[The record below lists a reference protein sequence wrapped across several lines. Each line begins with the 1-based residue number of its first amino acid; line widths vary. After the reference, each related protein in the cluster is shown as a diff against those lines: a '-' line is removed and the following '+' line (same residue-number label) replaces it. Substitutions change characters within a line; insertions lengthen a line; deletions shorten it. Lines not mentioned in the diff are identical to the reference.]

1 MPAPPPNVLVLLSDQ
16 HSPHV
21 LGCAG
26 DPVVATPHLDRLA
39 AGGVRFGSA
48 YCQAPL
54 CVPSR
59 MSFLT
64 GQQPSALGVWTNAC
78 FLASDVPTFAHAL
91 GAAGYET
98 VLCGRMH
105 FRGPDQ
111 RHGFLRRTVGDVI
124 GSHAGG
130 PGPDFGSV
138 PVSAAGQGRG
148 SVEYAGPGRI
158 SYQAYDD
165 DVVAATI
172 AELRARARR
181 PDAPP
186 FCLVAGFVLPHC
198 PYICPPD
205 LYAHYLDRVDVPALP
220 PGYLDRLH
228 PAMRLWRERRGVDEL
243 SAAQVRHARAAY
255 YGLVTRLDRNVGRI
269 LDALGAAGLA
279 GNTVVVY
286 TSDHGEM
293 AGEHGLWW
301 KSNLYEG
308 AAGVPLIVSWPGRF
322 AAGRAVAA
330 VTSLVD
336 VAPTLTELTGAPP
349 LPAATG
355 RSLVPWLTAG
365 AGGPPDWPEE
375 AFAEVVPG
383 LGSPLARM
391 VRRGRWKLI
400 LHEGYAAPQLF
411 DLRRDPDELID
422 RGSDPA
428 CAAVREELL
437 ALARRDWSGARIE
450 AELRRR
456 GAGQAVLAAW
466 YRAQRPPDPD
476 YWSIDP
482 QYNRFPEPLP
492 AAPPRPAPEGPS
504 R

>member
-1 MPAPPPNVLVLLSDQ
+1 VLVLLSDQ

-26 DPVVATPHLDRLA
+26 DPLVATPHLDRLA

-105 FRGPDQ
+105 FRGADQ

-130 PGPDFGSV
+130 PGPNFGTV

-148 SVEYAGPGRI
+148 SVEFAGPGRT
-158 SYQAYDD
+158 SYQAYDA

-172 AELRARARR
+172 DELRARAGR

-205 LYAHYLDRVDVPALP
+205 LYAHYLDRVDLPALP

-243 SAAQVRHARAAY
+243 TAEQVRHARAAY
-255 YGLVTRLDRNVGRI
+255 YGLVTLLDRNVGRI
-269 LDALGAAGLA
+269 LEALEACGLA
-279 GNTVVVY
+279 RDTVVVY

-293 AGEHGLWW
+293 AGEHGMWW
-301 KSNLYEG
+301 KSSLYDG
-308 AAGVPLIVSWPGRF
+308 SVGVPLIWSWPGRF
-322 AAGRAVAA
+322 AAGRDVSAVAG
-330 VTSLVD
+330 LVD
-336 VAPTLTELTGAPP
+336 VAPTLTDLTGAPA

-355 RSLVPWLTAG
+355 RSLVPWLGG
-365 AGGPPDWPEE
+365 APAPDWPDE

-383 LGSPLARM
+383 LGSPPARM

-400 LHEGYAAPQLF
+400 AHEGFETPQLF
-411 DLRRDPDELID
+411 DLRADPGEFAD

-428 CAAVREELL
+428 CAAVREDLL
-437 ALARRDWSGARIE
+437 AVARRDWSGARIE

-456 GAGQAVLAAW
+456 AAGQALLAAW
-466 YRAQRPPDPD
+466 YRAHRPPDPD
-476 YWSIDP
+476 YWSIAP
-482 QYNRFPEPLP
+482 EYNRFPQGP
-492 AAPPRPAPEGPS
+492 AT
-504 R
+504 